1 MKKSLTILTVAL
13 GLTISATVLLAG
25 CAGYPSV
32 SHYDP
37 TYNYSPSFAP
47 TEDSGGFLKPGYSI
61 QPGAN
66 GGFNVYDSQGY
77 RGTMDANG
85 YYDNQGEG
93 YTAWFIASTRKHH
106 RR

>member
-1 MKKSLTILTVAL
+1 MLVQAASKAISDMKAMILIA
-13 GLTISATVLLAG
+13 ALAG
-25 CAGYPSV
+25 CLTACGPVGRWANGEVDVPAFSTV
-32 SHYDP
+32 PATNSG
-37 TYNYSPSFAP
+37 
-47 TEDSGGFLKPGYSI
+47 DSGGFLKPGYSI

-93 YTAWFIASTRKHH
+93 YTPWNN
-106 RR
+106 

>member
-1 MKKSLTILTVAL
+1 MKAVILMAALALALTGCGPLGRWASGDVDVLIYNTV
-13 GLTISATVLLAG
+13 
-25 CAGYPSV
+25 
-32 SHYDP
+32 P
-37 TYNYSPSFAP
+37 T
-47 TEDSGGFLKPGYSI
+47 TGDSGGFLKPGYSI

-93 YTAWFIASTRKHH
+93 YAPWNN
-106 RR
+106 